1 MPDISSELTFVFTD
15 IEASTRKWEEH
26 PDAMA
31 TAVDLHDRILGEAVT
46 AHGGTVIKLTG
57 DGLFARFDVAADA
70 IAASVAA
77 QRALVEVPPSSVEPL
92 RVRIGLHCGIPVV
105 AGHGDYLG
113 QTPNRC
119 ARIMAAAHGGQ
130 VVVSEAVV
138 GSGSLPDDIEL
149 IDLGLHELR
158 DVPEPVRLFQVH
170 AEGLERE
177 FPPLKTIGEHPNNLP
192 EPVSSFVGRVKAVAQ
207 IGDLLEQR
215 RLVTLVGP
223 GGCGKTRL
231 AVEAAAAR
239 VRHHADGVWLVGLA
253 DVSPSDAP
261 STEGVAA
268 AVAAALGIQEEQA
281 RLLSDTVRD
290 RLRGTEMLL
299 VLDNCEHVLRE
310 AALFAQQVLEAGRSV
325 RVMAT
330 GREPLGLVGE
340 AVYVVDPLPVPD
352 DDALSFDAEAVQLF
366 LDRAALARP
375 GFEPTD
381 DDLRRI
387 GHVCRRLDGI
397 PLALELAAARLRALT
412 VSQLE
417 ARLDSRFRLLVGTA
431 AHVPRHRTL
440 QATLDWSYDLLTV
453 GERDAAFRLSVFAGG
468 FDLEAASRVIDAPEL
483 ETLDTLARLVDRSL
497 LTMHDVAGAA
507 RYRML
512 ETMREYGRD
521 ALREAGQLVDT
532 VGRHRSW
539 AVDLAARAEPHHMD
553 AEGPAWHDRLE
564 LELPNLRL
572 AVSSA
577 LADVPADAIRL
588 AGDLGLY
595 AWLRGHLAEG
605 RSWCERA
612 LAAHPDAEP
621 RSKSRALL
629 ALGEL
634 AFAQLDRATSTPAL
648 EACAELA
655 RSTGDMSTVGWA
667 QIFLAPSYAVEGD
680 TARALAALD
689 EALRIAHEVETPS
702 VRAGAYLW
710 AGQVNDMVG
719 EVDLGVKYL
728 LDAIALARDVGSP
741 YTLTR
746 ALPVVARGQHEA
758 GDDVGAMATS
768 TEAIELARSTGDRM
782 GLVRSLQLKADLLIR
797 RGEYAEAKALLDEAL
812 PIVRRQLDD
821 GLLRCRVELNLARLH
836 RHRAELDVAQRHLD
850 HALAATNLLR
860 VWQTSLDPLVQQAR
874 VYEGRGDLEAA
885 LAALDAGERF
895 AARATTTSAWPAAVC
910 CDPSSWPAP
919 AGPEARAVLDDIAP
933 WCRRAGLVEFDV
945 LEHHT
950 AGLVAL
956 AEGDAATAIG
966 ELHQALSDGAE
977 RGEALATVE
986 RAEELATDRAGGAA
1000 TAGGDPARCGVGCQG
1015 AAGHTSHTGAP
1026 AQRIDALL
1034 ASVESTLGPQ
1044 ACAEAVATGAT
1055 ARGHRR
1061 GPRARGLTRRADATS
1076 RTGAGPVTQG
1086 SPSTRRV

>member
-1 MPDISSELTFVFTD
+1 M
-15 IEASTRKWEEH
+15 
-26 PDAMA
+26 
-31 TAVDLHDRILGEAVT
+31 
-46 AHGGTVIKLTG
+46 
-57 DGLFARFDVAADA
+57 
-70 IAASVAA
+70 
-77 QRALVEVPPSSVEPL
+77 
-92 RVRIGLHCGIPVV
+92 
-105 AGHGDYLG
+105 
-113 QTPNRC
+113 
-119 ARIMAAAHGGQ
+119 
-130 VVVSEAVV
+130 
-138 GSGSLPDDIEL
+138 
-149 IDLGLHELR
+149 
-158 DVPEPVRLFQVH
+158 
-170 AEGLERE
+170 
-177 FPPLKTIGEHPNNLP
+177 
-192 EPVSSFVGRVKAVAQ
+192 
-207 IGDLLEQR
+207 
-215 RLVTLVGP
+215 
-223 GGCGKTRL
+223 
-231 AVEAAAAR
+231 
-239 VRHHADGVWLVGLA
+239 
-253 DVSPSDAP
+253 
-261 STEGVAA
+261 AA

-281 RLLSDTVRD
+281 RRLSDTVRD

-299 VLDNCEHVLRE
+299 VLDNCEHVLRD
-310 AALFAQQVLEAGRSV
+310 AALFAQQILEAGRSV

-366 LDRAALARP
+366 LDRATLARP

-440 QATLDWSYDLLTV
+440 QATLDWSYDLLSPE
-453 GERDAAFRLSVFAGG
+453 ERDAAFRLSVFAGG

-521 ALREAGQLVDT
+521 ALREAGQLIET
-532 VGRHRSW
+532 AARHRSW
-539 AVDLAARAEPHHMD
+539 AVELASRAEPHHMD

-577 LADVPADAIRL
+577 LADAPDDAIRL

-612 LAAHPDAEP
+612 LAACPDAEP
-621 RSKSRALL
+621 RSRSRALL

-634 AFAQLDRATSTPAL
+634 TFAQLDRATSTPAL

-655 RSTGDMSTVGWA
+655 RSTGDISTLGWA

-680 TARALAALD
+680 TTRALAALD

-768 TEAIELARSTGDRM
+768 SEAIELARSTGDRM

-797 RGEYAEAKALLDEAL
+797 RGEYAEAKDLLDEAL

-895 AARATTTSAWPAAVC
+895 AREGNHDVRLARSRLLRAQFL
-910 CDPSSWPAP
+910 
-919 AGPEARAVLDDIAP
+919 AGAGRAEEARAVLDDIAP
-933 WCRRAGLVEFDV
+933 WCRRSGLVEFDV
-945 LEHHT
+945 LQHHT

-956 AEGDAATAIG
+956 AEGDAATAID
-966 ELHQALSDGAE
+966 ELYRALSGGAE

-986 RAEELATDRAGGAA
+986 RAEELATAVALAGRPQPAATLLGAA
-1000 TAGGDPARCGVGCQG
+1000 SAARERLGTPRTPARR
-1015 AAGHTSHTGAP
+1015 AADRRAPRLAAVDARAPSHC
-1026 AQRIDALL
+1026 D
-1034 ASVESTLGPQ
+1034 
-1044 ACAEAVATGAT
+1044 EAVAAGAT
-1055 ARGHRR
+1055 REVTDVARE
-1061 GPRARGLTRRADATS
+1061 L
-1076 RTGAGPVTQG
+1076 AG
-1086 SPSTRRV
+1086 